1 MMKRSITFLLL
12 LTVSALSAQ
21 DKLIPSKKNGTEK
34 WIRNEQFQ
42 MKWYAL
48 KDTLKFEIGSVNT
61 KIALDKEK
69 VTVTTAVE
77 MKQMKGQWADT
88 TVALR
93 KDLKPLYHSSFNPQ
107 RDMALS
113 FDVVVTGFYSDKI
126 KKTKNDINELT
137 AVAYFDSNLYPTLVR
152 WLPLKEGYQQEIP
165 IFEYNP
171 SGKKGV
177 ISAFVKE
184 VKKGNFQTQKSGL
197 RKVWVVSVADE
208 ISNNTLSTYYI
219 DEQDRRLWKHEI
231 NAGPRKMSMERV
243 D

>member
-1 MMKRSITFLLL
+1 MKLSITFLLL
-12 LTVSALSAQ
+12 LTVSVLSAQ

-34 WIRNEQFQ
+34 WIKNEQFQ
-42 MKWYAL
+42 MKWYVL
-48 KDTLKFEIGSVNT
+48 KDTSKFEIGSVDT
-61 KIALDKEK
+61 KIALGKEK
-69 VTVTTAVE
+69 VTVTTAVA

-88 TVALR
+88 TIALR
-93 KDLKPLYHSSFNPQ
+93 KDLKPLYHSSFNAQ
-107 RDMALS
+107 RDMALN
-113 FDVVVTGFYSDKI
+113 FNEVVTGFYNDKI
-126 KKTKNDINELT
+126 KKTKNDINEAT
-137 AVAYFDSNLYPTLVR
+137 AAACFDSNLYPTLVR
-152 WLPLKEGYQQEIP
+152 WLPLKEGYEQEIS

-184 VKKGNFQTQKSGL
+184 VKRGTFQTRKSGV

-219 DEQDRRLWKHEI
+219 DEQDRKLWKHDI

-243 D
+243 E